1 MAIDQDTRIRISYR
15 YLRIAPIIC
24 VVMLL
29 TAVAIQR
36 THADCWQTSISAYY
50 FTAAHSAF
58 VASLC
63 AIGMGLIVYKGNS
76 DTEDVILN
84 FAGFFAFIVAMS
96 PTARETV
103 CGPGLPVDFDVMS
116 GTRNT
121 VLAVIITSVVAE
133 VTRIIVDRR
142 SEGEQPSFWARVGT
156 VIGWVLVTLGVVA
169 FFVWPDAFQAHA
181 HNVSAVA
188 LFLGIIGV
196 VIANARTAP
205 LRTRDQRFKQ
215 AYVSIAWAMTLT
227 LVGVVVVHLTLSGFA
242 HAVIVVEVLLILEFA
257 AFWGVQT
264 AELWGGEG
272 PDPAIGDV
280 TATKAHSRS

>member
-1 MAIDQDTRIRISYR
+1 MAVDQETRIRISYR
-15 YLRIAPIIC
+15 YLRIAPIVC

-29 TAVAIQR
+29 TAVVIQR
-36 THADCWQTSISAYY
+36 TRSDCWQTSISAYY

-58 VASLC
+58 VAALC
-63 AIGMGLIVYKGNS
+63 AIGVGLIVYKGNS

-96 PTARETV
+96 PTAREAV

-133 VTRIIVDRR
+133 VARVVIDRR
-142 SEGEQPSFWARVGT
+142 SEKESPSGWARLAT
-156 VIGWVLVTLGVVA
+156 VIGWVIVALGVVA
-169 FFVWPDAFQAHA
+169 FFGWPGQFQARAHA
-181 HNVSAVA
+181 VSAVA

-196 VIANARTAP
+196 VVANARTVP
-205 LRTRDQRFKQ
+205 LRTVDRRFRR
-215 AYVSIAWAMTLT
+215 AYVLIAWTMTLT
-227 LVGVVVVHLTLSGFA
+227 LVGVIVVHLVASGFE
-242 HAVIVVEVLLILEFA
+242 HEVILVEVLLILEFA

-264 AELWGGEG
+264 AELWG
-272 PDPAIGDV
+272 
-280 TATKAHSRS
+280 